1 MSLLEVRRGVLGGEL
16 EQSGQRVQTFRAP
29 PSRVR
34 RPAEETWP
42 SRPLP
47 PEPRS
52 RRSPGAETPSAR
64 PPPAY
69 QSHEPETPR
78 GARPARLPPPTR
90 QPAPVQAHPP
100 VHGLTGDMRS
110 SRRSIGALQK
120 GTRLLLRQTPFCC
133 LQLSHPTSL
142 PSLPL
147 P

>member
-1 MSLLEVRRGVLGGEL
+1 MQRGVGRGIRTICSKGTNF
-16 EQSGQRVQTFRAP
+16 QSTTKPGQAADRGD
-29 PSRVR
+29 
-34 RPAEETWP
+34 PA
-42 SRPLP
+42 LP
-47 PEPRS
+47 ASAAGPRS